1 MRTELVEALGRI
13 VGPRWVRHRSAELVT
28 YAADGLPTHESVPGL
43 VVLPGSKQEVAAV
56 LRLLNLLEVP
66 FVARGAGTGLSGG
79 ALAERNAVLVTLTRM
94 NRILAVWPER
104 RRAVVRTGGHQR
116 QALGSSHRTSV
127 CTISPTHPA
136 RAPAPSA
143 AMSPKMP
150 AAPTA
155 SSTALRPIMSRRWKW
170 CGRMGASSGWAHRM
184 ETLGPGHRRSLRRER
199 RNVRRS
205 GRDHGSPGGDSPPG
219 THDIRRL
226 SGAALLPAKPSQRS
240 SPPASSRRRSK

>member
-1 MRTELVEALGRI
+1 MRTELVEELGRI

-79 ALAERNAVLVTLTRM
+79 ALAEGNAVLVTLTRM

-104 RRAVVRTGGHQR
+104 RRAVVQPGVINAKLSEAVIGHR
-116 QALGSSHRTSV
+116 STL
-127 CTISPTHPA
+127 SP
-136 RAPAPSA
+136 
-143 AMSPKMP
+143 
-150 AAPTA
+150 
-155 SSTALRPIMSRRWKW
+155 RPIQPECLHDRRQCRRK
-170 CGRMGASSGWAHRM
+170 CRRPPLLEVRRYDQSCHGAGSGADGWEFHPVGLTAWRP
-184 ETLGPGHRRSLRRER
+184 LGPGHRRSLRRER
-199 RNVRRS
+199 RNVWRS
-205 GRDHGSPGGDSPPG
+205 GRDHGSPGGNSPPG
-219 THDIRRL
+219 THDICRL